1 MTLYYGTSSNAVQK
15 TLDAALN
22 SGVTASATLNN
33 VTGIQNKKG
42 VFVVDR
48 VDTNGV
54 LTPNKREYIGF
65 TGTSGS
71 TVVTLTR
78 NIDGGGSD
86 QDHAVG
92 AIVEFGPDAVWADG
106 VMDALDNLVDST
118 GTPKL
123 TVGSDATGDLY
134 YRSSTPSLA
143 RLGIGTTGQ
152 ALIVSG
158 GLPAWGAAGAA
169 FWTDVPGTPTRV
181 SDTQFTITDTSNANG
196 YDTLFKK
203 GVILKWLESSTFQ
216 TAMVISSSYGTN
228 TVTINIVGDSLT
240 AGFTS
245 MKYAGIE
252 AACETFII
260 PGTIAAGTDLA
271 KTWYVPEQCYIIST
285 DSYVKTAGTTNST
298 VFDIND
304 DGSTKFTTKPTIT
317 TGTTSDID
325 NVADNPSTAVAKDSL
340 ITIDVDSV
348 STTAPVEAYIKVF
361 WYPIEWTK
369 R

>member
-1 MTLYYGTSSNAVQK
+1 MTLRYSTTTNANQK

-22 SGVTASATLNN
+22 AGVTASATFNN
-33 VTGIQNKKG
+33 TTGIQNKAG

-48 VDTNGV
+48 VDTAGA
-54 LTPNKREYIGF
+54 LTPSKREYIGF

-123 TVGSDATGDLY
+123 TVGSDATGDIY
-134 YRSSTPSLA
+134 YRSSTPATA
-143 RLGIGTTGQ
+143 RLGIGSTGQ

-203 GVILKWLESSTFQ
+203 GVVIKWLETSTFQ
-216 TAMVISSSYGTN
+216 TAMVISSSYAAN
-228 TVTINIVGDSLT
+228 AVTINIVGDSLT
-240 AGFTS
+240 AGFAS

-252 AACETFII
+252 AECETFII

-271 KTWYVPEQCYIIST
+271 KTWYVPEQCYVISA
-285 DSYVKTAGTTNST
+285 DAYHKTAGTTNAT
-298 VFDIND
+298 VYDIND
-304 DGSTKFTTKPTIT
+304 DGTTLFTTKPSVASAAT
-317 TGTTSDID
+317 TDLD
-325 NVADNPSTAVAKDSL
+325 NASTNPSTAVAKDSL

-361 WYPIEWTK
+361 WYPVEWTK